1 MLLLPDCRPAT
12 HAKGLISLKPPPF
25 TYWAPESLE
34 EALSL
39 LGQHGDDAKA
49 LAGGQSLVPLLA
61 LRLARPAALVDLGG
75 LSELDYIRADNGT
88 VAVGAMTRE
97 RTAERSA
104 TIRSAVPLLAESLP
118 FIGHAAI
125 RNRGTIGGS
134 AAHADP
140 AAEIPAV
147 AMAVD
152 AEFVVVSARGGE
164 RRIPAAEFFE
174 GFFTTALAPDEL
186 LVEVRFPA
194 AGPETAAAFEEAARR
209 HGDFAMVAAAA
220 AVRIQDGRIA
230 DVRLTLAGVSDT
242 PVRCREAEDAV
253 RGVAPSR
260 EVVAEA
266 AALAAG
272 PLSPPSDLHGTS
284 AYRKHLA
291 GVLVQRA
298 LTRSLE
304 ATQT

>member
-1 MLLLPDCRPAT
+1 
-12 HAKGLISLKPPPF
+12 LKPPPF
-25 TYWAPESLE
+25 SYCAPESLK

-39 LGQHGDDAKA
+39 LAEHGDEGKP

-61 LRLARPAALVDLGG
+61 LRLARPAALIDLGG
-75 LSELDYIRADNGT
+75 LSELDYIRGENGG

-97 RTAERSA
+97 RAAERSR
-104 TIRSAVPLLAESLP
+104 TIRSQVPLLAQALP

-147 AMAVD
+147 ALAVD
-152 AEFVVVSARGGE
+152 AEFVAVSARGGE
-164 RRIPAAEFFE
+164 RRIPATEFFQ

-194 AGPETAAAFEEAARR
+194 AGPGTVVAFEEAARR

-220 AVRIQDGRIA
+220 AVRVRDGRV
-230 DVRLTLAGVSDT
+230 DNVRLALAGVADT
-242 PVRCREAEDAV
+242 PVRCREAEEVVLGA
-253 RGVAPSR
+253 APSSQVI
-260 EVVAEA
+260 EEA
-266 AALAAG
+266 SALAAE
-272 PLSPPSDLHGTS
+272 PLTPPSDLHGTS
-284 AYRKHLA
+284 AYRQHLA
-291 GVLVQRA
+291 RVLVRRA

-304 ATQT
+304 GVPEGEPEGETYQ